1 APATGLAGHSYGA
14 LHAGILATKID
25 VAGLA
30 SLSGVW
36 GEWSYGQLPIFQL
49 QIPQLL
55 TWGTGLDDLIEVN
68 AALPDSVWNSIGK
81 PKHRAIFTDG
91 LHYDYLYTA
100 QLPCRQDKG
109 PCRWLGAAA
118 TDLVTMFF
126 GRYLPPDLWPN
137 LPGQIPHTLIP
148 PPLTLTLE
156 QQFFA

>member
-1 APATGLAGHSYGA
+1 
-14 LHAGILATKID
+14 
-25 VAGLA
+25 
-30 SLSGVW
+30 
-36 GEWSYGQLPIFQL
+36 
-49 QIPQLL
+49 
-55 TWGTGLDDLIEVN
+55 
-68 AALPDSVWNSIGK
+68 SIGK

-156 QQFFA
+156 QQFFAGGYLLGMQLLGADAHCSVTVTQELPTDRAVFYVLYKPMNVAAHDVEQKDLIPVFTGPIAPGGVACRAP